1 MVTSAEVGGQ
11 GREETCGLFLDYP
24 HLYNHEGSLL
34 ASRPVLKTKDPKQM
48 VSSLLL
54 LIGFFHLKNQDDV

>member
-1 MVTSAEVGGQ
+1 MVTSVEVGVQ
-11 GREETCGLFLDYP
+11 GKEEACGLFLDQ
-24 HLYNHEGSLL
+24 NHEGSL

-54 LIGFFHLKNQDDV
+54 LIGFFHLKN

>member
-11 GREETCGLFLDYP
+11 GREEICGLFLDYP
-24 HLYNHEGSLL
+24 HLLTTKALS
-34 ASRPVLKTKDPKQM
+34 ASWPVLKTKDPKQM

-54 LIGFFHLKNQDDV
+54 LIGFFHLKNHDNM

>member
-1 MVTSAEVGGQ
+1 MVTSVEVGVQ
-11 GREETCGLFLDYP
+11 GKEEACGLF
-24 HLYNHEGSLL
+24 LYNHEGSL

-54 LIGFFHLKNQDDV
+54 LIGFFHLKN